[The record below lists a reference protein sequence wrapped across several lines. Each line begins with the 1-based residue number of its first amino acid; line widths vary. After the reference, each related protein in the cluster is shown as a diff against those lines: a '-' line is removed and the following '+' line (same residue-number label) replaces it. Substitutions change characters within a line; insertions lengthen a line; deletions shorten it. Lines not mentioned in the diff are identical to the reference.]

1 MPEALYPEVGDPG
14 TGALEGQSPA
24 PAGQRDRAEA
34 QVATDARE
42 HSGENRAGCPRR
54 RGSVRRGLE
63 RGDELAAPEDP
74 LISYVG
80 LAASA
85 QGLAVDL

>member
-1 MPEALYPEVGDPG
+1 MGDAGP
-14 TGALEGQSPA
+14 GALEGGLPA
-24 PAGQRDRAEA
+24 TPGQRRPGEAE
-34 QVATDARE
+34 VATDARE
-42 HSGENRAGCPRR
+42 HGGESRAGCLHR
-54 RGSVRRGLE
+54 RGSARRGLE

-85 QGLAVDL
+85 QGLTVDL